1 MGQRVFTRTV
11 FLASLLW
18 AQLVSAITDEMRDL
32 VNFETKAN
40 AVALRN
46 NEKQIIHHYEIPLE
60 LLEADIAKNADPNYL
75 KALTFTRDG
84 VKYVRWVLNPEDT
97 KWEETIRKF
106 LRHNNIEPVKKTHF
120 EGYMTASRSYI
131 LVDPVS
137 GAEFSLKTST
147 DRTGGYWADK
157 QQTWDDAAQIRKISD
172 YVAERLKTQPP
183 LQHSIILYE
192 PVAFGIFNFD
202 MGMIVRSYEGLPHSG
217 KSYVPGFS
225 VLHDQVGREL
235 ALANGSKDPAH
246 FWNEHYNK
254 PLARALAE
262 FFVATGIRY
271 DSPHSQNFL
280 VELDA
285 NKKPTGKIV
294 LRDFGDAYLYES
306 FFQANRR
313 SDILRIWE
321 SKNVLKGEPG
331 MGVGTL
337 HGNMP
342 PTWIDF
348 VGDHKSS
355 TSYDQWGRD
364 FFTEFEAEVKRQTGI
379 DIEPRSEVQ
388 RSFVENKETGERRKL
403 GYFTKQY
410 TIFENSEFL
419 RLVSRDHQRNTGATR
434 LCRGVFL
441 H

>member
-1 MGQRVFTRTV
+1 MGQRMFTRAV
-11 FLASLLW
+11 LLGSLLW
-18 AQLVSAITDEMRDL
+18 AQLASAITEEMRDL

-40 AVALRN
+40 AVALRS
-46 NEKQIIHHYEIPLE
+46 NEKQIISHYEIPLE
-60 LLEADIAKNADPNYL
+60 LLEADVAKNVDPHYL
-75 KALTFTRDG
+75 KALTFVRDG
-84 VKYVRWVLNPEDT
+84 VRYVRWVLNPEDT
-97 KWEETIRKF
+97 KWEATIQKF
-106 LRHNNIEPVKKTHF
+106 LRHNGIEPIKKTHF

-131 LVDPVS
+131 LVDPATGS
-137 GAEFSLKTST
+137 EFSLKTST

-172 YVAERLKTQPP
+172 YVAERLKSQPP

-202 MGMIVRSYEGLPHSG
+202 MGMIVRSYEGLSNSG

-225 VLHDQVGREL
+225 VLHDKVGREL
-235 ALANGSKDPAH
+235 ALANGSSDPAQY
-246 FWNEHYNK
+246 WNENYNK

-262 FFVATGIRY
+262 FFLATGIRY

-294 LRDFGDAYLYES
+294 LRDFGDAYLYEK
-306 FFQANRR
+306 FFEANRR
-313 SDILRIWE
+313 LDVVRIWE
-321 SKNVLKGEPG
+321 SKNILTGEPG

-348 VGDHKSS
+348 VNDTKSS

-364 FFTEFEAEVKRQTGI
+364 FFAEFEAEIKRQTGI
-379 DIEPRSEVQ
+379 EVESRSDVV
-388 RSFVENKETGERRKL
+388 RTVVVNKETGEKRKL
-403 GYFTKQY
+403 GYFNKQY
-410 TIFENSEFL
+410 TLFEKADFL
-419 RLVSRDHQRNTGATR
+419 KLVSRDHQRNTSAAR
-434 LCRGVFL
+434 LCRSVFL